1 MNSNTLA
8 SSITTTSVFSQI
20 YALLLCKFP
29 ILLERSSS
37 PVFILKSKSPPV
49 ITKGLGLF
57 SCGWNIEGENNDR
70 TERKQDMHKGKGMER
85 MEGWKASLKR
95 LGTLHFTKKRIA
107 PAN

>member
-8 SSITTTSVFSQI
+8 SSVTTTSVFSQI

-57 SCGWNIEGENNDR
+57 SCGWNIEGENEDR
-70 TERKQDMHKGKGMER
+70 TERKQDMHEGK
-85 MEGWKASLKR
+85 
-95 LGTLHFTKKRIA
+95 
-107 PAN
+107 